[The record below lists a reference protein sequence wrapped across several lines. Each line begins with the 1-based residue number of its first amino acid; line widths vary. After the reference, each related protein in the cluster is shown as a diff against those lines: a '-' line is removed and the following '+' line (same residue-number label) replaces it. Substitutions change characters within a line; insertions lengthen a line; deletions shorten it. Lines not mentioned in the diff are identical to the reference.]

1 MGANERGDTKERV
14 RQGRVGQEIG
24 RDGRGFVRKGQFAGE
39 VGRSSHEQD
48 RAVRKGEGDDRQ
60 GFGSEERALCG
71 VVGELQKETG
81 TACVGD
87 EGGCRGGAQGLCE

>member
-60 GFGSEERALCG
+60 GFGSEERA
-71 VVGELQKETG
+71 
-81 TACVGD
+81 
-87 EGGCRGGAQGLCE
+87 

>member
-24 RDGRGFVRKGQFAGE
+24 RDGRGFVGERKFAGE

-48 RAVRKGEGDDRQ
+48 RSVGKGEGDDRQ
-60 GFGSEERALCG
+60 GFRSEERA
-71 VVGELQKETG
+71 
-81 TACVGD
+81 
-87 EGGCRGGAQGLCE
+87 